1 MRFKLVLSVKS
12 ESFGSVLPVSYQYE
26 LSAVVY
32 RRIRENFELY
42 LHWLSSN
49 GFAPIDDCRNRLFS
63 FSNLY
68 IPRIRVEY
76 DRLHILVKRVQMWIS
91 FLPVRG
97 THEFVKQLFSGETF
111 VLGDRRSRV
120 ELEVEDIVECPAP
133 GFGEEA
139 EYLALSPIVFMVAR
153 PNRSMEYVGPDYPGY
168 ADCFYR
174 SVLGKYEKIFGRP
187 FDGDTGFSWSLLSEP
202 KRKGIFMMRF
212 TPEESKVIG
221 YMYKFKLSMSPIL
234 HQIMYETGIGEKVN
248 LGFGCVEILRQDTT
262 PNDQNFLSD
271 EKDDTS
277 VKII

>member
-1 MRFKLVLSVKS
+1 MS
-12 ESFGSVLPVSYQYE
+12 G
-26 LSAVVY
+26 
-32 RRIRENFELY
+32 
-42 LHWLSSN
+42 
-49 GFAPIDDCRNRLFS
+49 PI
-63 FSNLY
+63 
-68 IPRIRVEY
+68 IP
-76 DRLHILVKRVQMWIS
+76 
-91 FLPVRG
+91 
-97 THEFVKQLFSGETF
+97 
-111 VLGDRRSRV
+111 
-120 ELEVEDIVECPAP
+120 
-133 GFGEEA
+133 
-139 EYLALSPIVFMVAR
+139 
-153 PNRSMEYVGPDYPGY
+153 
-168 ADCFYR
+168 
-174 SVLGKYEKIFGRP
+174 GKYEKIFGRP